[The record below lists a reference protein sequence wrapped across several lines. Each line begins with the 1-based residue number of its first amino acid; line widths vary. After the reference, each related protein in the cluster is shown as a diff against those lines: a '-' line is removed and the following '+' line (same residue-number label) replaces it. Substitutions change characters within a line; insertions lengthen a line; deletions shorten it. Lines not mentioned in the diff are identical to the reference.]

1 MYMSSS
7 ATSSTTSSATPST
20 STKSSASSPSLFT
33 KKLDTSVDDKMLPS
47 KTTLTTVLL
56 YILSALYLFEKKTIP
71 IGYIIL
77 TITYIVTIYFA
88 LSNQLGATSFD
99 KYSENLKKFLTITSP
114 TTVIVKTIMFWAF
127 IVIVVSAMLYN
138 LYGISMVTNSVFM
151 RTKQVESYDLNVS
164 NSRWNDLITYNVLFY
179 LTALSFIFIIYC
191 IPKID
196 GTAKDNYWYIPLFVA
211 FFYIIAST
219 ITNYFIQIKISTG
232 LQNDSLNKK
241 SKTEEEIEASD
252 TKVTNQN
259 AFTDVYYWI
268 LNFFNNPNI

>member
-1 MYMSSS
+1 MSSS

-196 GTAKDNYWYIPLFVA
+196 GTANYWYIPLFVA